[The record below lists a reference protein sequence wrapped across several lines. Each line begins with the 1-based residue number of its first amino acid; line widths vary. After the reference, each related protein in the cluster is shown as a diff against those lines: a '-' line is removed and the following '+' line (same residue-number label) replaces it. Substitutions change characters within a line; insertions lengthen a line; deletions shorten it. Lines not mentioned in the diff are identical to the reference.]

1 VRRLLRL
8 YPRSWRERYGD
19 EFDALLADSRGG
31 PRLLLDVARAAFD
44 ERIRRGDLEMRR
56 LLPWALLAISEV
68 VIGWMNFHAADDV
81 QPVAAALLLAG
92 FGFGYYRP
100 RQAWL
105 FAGLLWLAIPISGI
119 YADAVNYHP
128 GQLKPAPLYTT
139 LIALIPAL
147 LGAYGGAAARW
158 VLRFPTGSGG
168 RAG

>member
-1 VRRLLRL
+1 
-8 YPRSWRERYGD
+8 
-19 EFDALLADSRGG
+19 
-31 PRLLLDVARAAFD
+31 
-44 ERIRRGDLEMRR
+44 MKR
-56 LLPWALLAISEV
+56 LLPWLLLAASEA
-68 VIGWMNFHAADDV
+68 VIGWLNFHASEDV

-92 FGFGYYRP
+92 FGFGYYKL

-105 FAGLLWLAIPISGI
+105 FAGLIWLAIPITGI

-128 GQLKPAPLYTT
+128 GQLKPAPIYTT

-147 LGAYGGAAARW
+147 LGAYIGAGARL